1 MGRVLPSGRVF
12 GEAVALPQIGFA
24 KKEPFGGRIQEVVES
39 PLTNMAV
46 AGISRIKDELDYQDR
61 LQAEKSRV
69 AGAQIAERKAEA
81 ALKALQEQQAARTAA
96 LAAAEEREAR
106 IAAEGEAMMRAA
118 EQADRAE
125 YQQGLAL
132 GAMQDA
138 VDRIVGGSP
147 RAAAQSEAALSA
159 MGDVAGAVGAG
170 RRGARLPQQSEFA
183 RAMAALNED
192 PVAFEVAMRARER
205 AAAAPPTQEQQF
217 LAGLAQAE
225 DPVAYEAAWRA
236 AQQQGGYDPSVAGR
250 PGDWRITPPL
260 VMDDPAPPIPEE
272 VTAEQLAEAQA
283 ALEAAQK
290 AAAVPMQFVPKTI
303 ADFRFKVRDLET
315 RLLQAETAEEKQSLA
330 NQIRQTISQA
340 RGAVDVQ
347 PEDLMEAITKEA
359 GKEAQKT
366 AYDEMTITE
375 KEFLRQMYEASKEKR
390 AVAAEKR
397 DESREARAQEKHDDW
412 KKSADRKLRALS
424 ASKRI
429 RAEDRPIMNNLA
441 VFIQDDD
448 DYRSK
453 AGKYSDE
460 AIQAEWMSV
469 PRSGPLSPEGI
480 EQARQNKW
488 ASRVGPLAGSTM
500 DTLEIGLQSAGI
512 SRRGMKAAQKSLG
525 AGRKTATYRAK
536 RRDALAKEQRE
547 RSKRMGL
554 TEGQRTME
562 TKAIGNIA
570 ALEAYDNAIAANKED
585 IDGAERKAAMAG
597 AKAELDHIN
606 QMRGGQTLQSQ
617 PLQSQPLQSQPLQS
631 QPLQPPITWNKE
643 SMKAFADRY
652 GAKRDL

>member
-24 KKEPFGGRIQEVVES
+24 KKEPLGGRIQEVVES

-81 ALKALQEQQAARTAA
+81 ALKALQEQQTARTAA

-106 IAAEGEAMMRAA
+106 IAAEGEAMMRAE

-290 AAAVPMQFVPKTI
+290 AAAVPMASVPRTM
-303 ADFRFKVRDLET
+303 ADFRFKIRELE
-315 RLLQAETAEEKQSLA
+315 RALVSSETPEQRAAITDQLRSTME
-330 NQIRQTISQA
+330 TA

-347 PEDLMEAITKEA
+347 PKDLMEAITGAA
-359 GKEAQKT
+359 GKRAQKKAFEGMST
-366 AYDEMTITE
+366 GE

-390 AVAAEKR
+390 AGAAEKR
-397 DESREARAQEKHDDW
+397 DESREARAQAKHDADMERADKKAKARARALARGGRGKRAALIGLGNNYLKHKKAYNAKSGMFSHEAIEARAGQSLAPEDADLMRQEIW
-412 KKSADRKLRALS
+412 KGLTTLPTGQSVSGETTASLMSKLRSMGMSKKDESALAPGISLTGRREDAETKAEQQDKAAKEAAKAAAAKAAEAGYPVTATAINQVAQAVAEREFLAYMRQEGKDIDNDDDVAEGSKKANDAYLGVMENHYPGITRIAPEGDTAPAKKTPS
-424 ASKRI
+424 ASKRFTTPRGVPVTI
-429 RAEDRPIMNNLA
+429 ED
-441 VFIQDDD
+441 
-448 DYRSK
+448 
-453 AGKYSDE
+453 
-460 AIQAEWMSV
+460 
-469 PRSGPLSPEGI
+469 
-480 EQARQNKW
+480 
-488 ASRVGPLAGSTM
+488 
-500 DTLEIGLQSAGI
+500 
-512 SRRGMKAAQKSLG
+512 
-525 AGRKTATYRAK
+525 
-536 RRDALAKEQRE
+536 
-547 RSKRMGL
+547 
-554 TEGQRTME
+554 
-562 TKAIGNIA
+562 
-570 ALEAYDNAIAANKED
+570 
-585 IDGAERKAAMAG
+585 
-597 AKAELDHIN
+597 
-606 QMRGGQTLQSQ
+606 
-617 PLQSQPLQSQPLQS
+617 
-631 QPLQPPITWNKE
+631 
-643 SMKAFADRY
+643 
-652 GAKRDL
+652 